1 MFYGLIFVLV
11 PMTYSRVGRAHGAR
25 AAPVLVY
32 FSLLGFAFMTLELV
46 FIQVFTKLIGYP
58 LYALATVITVML
70 IAAALGS
77 LSSRR
82 VAGPDGRRWRIV
94 FAGLLA
100 AGFVM
105 WLAYP
110 AISSLLLTA
119 PLPLRIAATAALIG
133 PLAFFMGMPFPLGL
147 LELASYP
154 RGAVAWAWSMNGL
167 FTTIGGVASA
177 LLSLAFG
184 FRSPSSPRSACMR
197 WRRSPLRGCASPAS
211 LVTSCLRPAPAAEGA
226 PPLSDRPESYA
237 GA

>member
-1 MFYGLIFVLV
+1 M
-11 PMTYSRVGRAHGAR
+11 
-25 AAPVLVY
+25 
-32 FSLLGFAFMTLELV
+32 LL
-46 FIQVFTKLIGYP
+46 
-58 LYALATVITVML
+58 
-70 IAAALGS
+70 AAALGS

-82 VAGPDGRRWRIV
+82 VAGPDGRRWRTV

-100 AGFVM
+100 SGFVM

-167 FTTIGGVASA
+167 FTTMGGVASA

-184 FRSPSSPRSACMR
+184 FR
-197 WRRSPLRGCASPAS
+197 
-211 LVTSCLRPAPAAEGA
+211 VTILAALGMYALAAVAFAWVRQPGLARVGLPTPAPAAEGA
-226 PPLSDRPESYA
+226 PPLSDCPESYA

>member
-1 MFYGLIFVLV
+1 
-11 PMTYSRVGRAHGAR
+11 
-25 AAPVLVY
+25 VY
-32 FSLLGFAFMTLELV
+32 FSLLGFGFMTFELV

-70 IAAALGS
+70 VAAALGS
-77 LSSRR
+77 VCSRR
-82 VAGPDGRRWRIV
+82 IAGADGRRWRTV

-100 AGFVM
+100 SGFVM

-110 AISSLLLTA
+110 AVSGLLLTA

-147 LELASYP
+147 LELANRP

-177 LLSLAFG
+177 LLSLSLG
-184 FRSPSSPRSACMR
+184 FRLTLLFALGLYALAAIAFAWVRQTCNAPDPIRRKALASKAGPFWNPACRSCAATAS
-197 WRRSPLRGCASPAS
+197 RRR
-211 LVTSCLRPAPAAEGA
+211 
-226 PPLSDRPESYA
+226 
-237 GA
+237 